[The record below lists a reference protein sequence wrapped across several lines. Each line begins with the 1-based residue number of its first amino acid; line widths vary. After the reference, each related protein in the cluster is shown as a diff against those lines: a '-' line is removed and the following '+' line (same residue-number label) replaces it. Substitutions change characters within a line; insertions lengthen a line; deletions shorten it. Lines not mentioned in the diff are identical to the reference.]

1 MPVPENMTPLS
12 PEQRRL
18 AAAHV
23 ALADA
28 AAARWARRYPRHRDE
43 LASQAAWGLVK
54 AAQGWRPGPLPFYF
68 LARES
73 IERSIINMFRYY
85 RQMRRDWRRT
95 VPIRR
100 DELVRQDA
108 GLAAAEARADAIAIM
123 ARAAL
128 PPTLATAAVEML
140 THARPVAEIAADNH
154 VSRRMMF
161 KRRTRALERLQC
173 AAGLEAW

>member
-28 AAARWARRYPRHRDE
+28 AAARWARRYPRH
-43 LASQAAWGLVK
+43 
-54 AAQGWRPGPLPFYF
+54 
-68 LARES
+68 
-73 IERSIINMFRYY
+73 
-85 RQMRRDWRRT
+85 RRT